1 MLRGK
6 RNVERKEEG
15 REGKRNVERERG
27 VLRGKK
33 NIGNYGKILI
43 TQ

>member
-27 VLRGKK
+27 VLRGK
-33 NIGNYGKILI
+33 IGNYGKILI

>member
-43 TQ
+43 PQ